1 MRDLLERYV
10 RSLREQD
17 IQRDAPEYAQDLGTF
32 VYWLLER
39 LGYRILEQTFRYDN
53 STRIKATGERQWG
66 ADILATKGD
75 SDGVL
80 RGYRFVLKRGH
91 IGQTQWKHQDG
102 YLPEDLWLASERG
115 PDDFARR
122 FPGGLVERWSA
133 VAVHNGDFRVD
144 QVGSQRAEL
153 MDKIQRRTAVDQVE
167 WWDARRLVEL
177 AMGLPAADHGEAAA
191 AVDPGIFPPGIRPFA
206 RLAIH
211 SLSRDEDGSDFD
223 ADAVTT
229 LIDVVLPLTS
239 SIDSARW
246 QRAVAELGLFAAMV
260 DNECLRLSQVRGST
274 LPSLETTERIL
285 CRAVHHLVV
294 SKDAP
299 AGAATERAR
308 DLVVMVLRHYVGV
321 ARRLVEHLAPVLK
334 IEHGLALPLSSERVD
349 YSLRSLRMTGYLAV
363 AGAAALDLDDP
374 DTASMFGDRL
384 QELFENNPGG
394 ALTPVLDD
402 QIVELCL
409 CWRFWQRLGRNDV
422 AKQTAREFVRRYL
435 ARRNLNLPLPAL
447 WLEASVPPADR
458 TLRILVDAH
467 FGLAPHGFEDGG
479 SLILPIALHLG
490 WGASPNDD
498 GERQEADALVAALAP
513 SRPSRA
519 RDMAAGRQL
528 DDVGPKI
535 IHLQSWLP
543 PDDAPALWYSQSLAR
558 RGLAHTFRLEGSF
571 ADLDREFRRFNREF
585 KARSVASRLNLESI
599 DWMAWK
605 QLRNPPPMAMLIH
618 PSPT

>member
-17 IQRDAPEYAQDLGTF
+17 IERDAPEYAQDLGTF

-39 LGYRILEQTFRYDN
+39 LGYRILEQTFRYDD
-53 STRIKATGERQWG
+53 SKRIKATGERQWG
-66 ADILATKGD
+66 ADFLATKAD
-75 SDGVL
+75 PDGGL
-80 RGYRFVLKRGH
+80 RGYRLVLKRGH
-91 IGQTQWKHQDG
+91 IGQAQWKHQDG
-102 YLPEDLWLASERG
+102 YLPEDLWLAAERG

-122 FPGGLVERWSA
+122 FPDEGIKLWSV

-144 QVGSQRAEL
+144 QVGDQRVEL
-153 MDKIQRRTAVDQVE
+153 IDKIRRRTGIDHVE
-167 WWDARRLVEL
+167 WWDAARLVEL
-177 AMGLPAADHGEAAA
+177 AMGLPATDHGEA

-211 SLSRDEDGSDFD
+211 SLTREEDGSEFD
-223 ADAVTT
+223 VDAVTT
-229 LIDVVLPLTS
+229 LIDVVLPLS
-239 SIDSARW
+239 SSLDSARW
-246 QRAVAELGLFAAMV
+246 QRAVAELGLLSAMV

-285 CRAVHHLVV
+285 CRAVHHLVGPE
-294 SKDAP
+294 DAP
-299 AGAATERAR
+299 AGAATARAR
-308 DLVVMVLRHYVGV
+308 DLLVMVLRHYVGV
-321 ARRLVEHLAPVLK
+321 TRRLVEHLAPALK
-334 IEHGLALPLSSERVD
+334 IEQGLALPFSSERVD
-349 YSLRSLRMTGYLAV
+349 YSLRSLRLAGYLAV

-374 DTASMFGDRL
+374 VTASMFGERL

-409 CWRFWQRLGRNDV
+409 CWRFWQRLGRDDV
-422 AKQTAREFVRRYL
+422 TKQTARELVRRHL

-447 WLEASVPPADR
+447 WLEASIPPVDR

-467 FGLAPHGFEDGG
+467 FGSAPHGFEDGG
-479 SLILPIALHLG
+479 SLILPLALHLG
-490 WGASPNDD
+490 WGTSPNDG
-498 GERQEADALVAALAP
+498 GERQEADDLVAALAP
-513 SRPSRA
+513 SRPTRV

-543 PDDAPALWYSQSLAR
+543 PEDAPALWYSQSLAR
-558 RGLAHTFRLEGSF
+558 RGLAHTFRLDGSF
-571 ADLDREFRRFNREF
+571 ADLDREFRRFNREL

-599 DWMAWK
+599 DWIAWK

-618 PSPT
+618 SPS